1 MKHRRP
7 PESQLTAVFDDLAAG
22 WTELYRTRPD
32 FRARLE
38 AVGAL
43 LTTVLRRYDQPLVL
57 DLGGG
62 TGIFAN
68 IASQWA
74 GHVVVVDRSQA
85 MAQTGVRDA
94 DAASHRI
101 ADAGLAAGGGPV
113 SRVVGDA
120 ASVPLLPSRFD
131 VIVCVAV
138 LEWLTDVDGAVAEI
152 ADLLSPGGV
161 VVFSVPRP
169 QSLFRRLDPVI
180 DRAASLLGLVRD
192 AGWAR
197 SRRYSA
203 ARPHGSSPPW
213 REALTRNG
221 LRVASSEDL
230 ASGTKGWRVW
240 LRPSQFIVAA
250 RTEP

>member
-1 MKHRRP
+1 MKHQRP
-7 PESQLTAVFDDLAAG
+7 PKSQVTAVFDDLATG
-22 WTELYRTRPD
+22 WTELYRMSS
-32 FRARLE
+32 

-43 LTTVLRRYDQPLVL
+43 LATVLRRYDQPLVL

-85 MAQTGVRDA
+85 MAQTGVRDTE
-94 DAASHRI
+94 AASRRI
-101 ADAGLAAGGGPV
+101 ADAGLAADRGSV
-113 SRVVGDA
+113 SRLVGDA
-120 ASVPLLPSRFD
+120 SSVPLLPSRFD

-138 LEWLTDVDGAVAEI
+138 LEWLTDVDRAIAEI
-152 ADLLSPGGV
+152 ADLLSPDGV

-180 DRAASLLGLVRD
+180 DGAASLLGPVRD

-213 REALTRNG
+213 REALKRHG
-221 LRVASSEDL
+221 LRVTSSEDL
-230 ASGTKGWRVW
+230 AFGTSGWRAW
-240 LRPSQFIVAA
+240 LLPTQLVVAA
-250 RTEP
+250 RSEP